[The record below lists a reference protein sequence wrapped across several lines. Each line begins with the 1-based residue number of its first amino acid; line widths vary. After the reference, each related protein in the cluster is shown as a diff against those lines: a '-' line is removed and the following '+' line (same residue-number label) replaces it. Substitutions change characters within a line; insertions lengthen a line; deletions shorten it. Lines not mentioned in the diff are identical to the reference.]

1 MTSRR
6 KRKGVKVLVHTLKQ
20 RIPYHQHLLLLD
32 TLNKE
37 INTVLGENLT
47 HRSEIEILNKS
58 LESISILTEE
68 EENLLETKQT
78 LQDKNLQMIKV

>member
-20 RIPYHQHLLLLD
+20 RIPHHQHVLLLD

-47 HRSEIEILNKS
+47 QRSEIEILNK
-58 LESISILTEE
+58 SISILTEE